1 MAGTLD
7 NQYHGDGPLGDRSL
21 PRRSSGY
28 IQGSCHKLSLTYA
41 PRKSS
46 GYIQGST
53 TGADRS
59 EIGPYLTR
67 PSIRPCYVRDR
78 GSTETAKP

>member
-7 NQYHGDGPLGDRSL
+7 NQYHGDGSLGDRVPTSEV
-21 PRRSSGY
+21 
-28 IQGSCHKLSLTYA
+28 A
-41 PRKSS
+41 A